1 MANRPK
7 GLERLKRAKEEGLD
21 AVCLDETAV
30 RAPLNA
36 TVCNNVERIEDSDV
50 IHIEKKQP
58 EHEKKAVDEIQL
70 YRYVSAVEPTDAYN
84 EPEIGA
90 DQP

>member
-1 MANRPK
+1 MPFAWT
-7 GLERLKRAKEEGLD
+7 KRQYARHS
-21 AVCLDETAV
+21 TQ
-30 RAPLNA
+30 PSA
-36 TVCNNVERIEDSDV
+36 TTSSDV

-84 EPEIGA
+84 EPDIGA